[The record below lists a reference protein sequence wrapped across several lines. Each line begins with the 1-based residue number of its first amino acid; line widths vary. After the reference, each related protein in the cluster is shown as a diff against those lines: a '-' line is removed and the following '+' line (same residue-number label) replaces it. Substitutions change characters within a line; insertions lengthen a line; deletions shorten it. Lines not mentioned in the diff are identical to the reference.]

1 MFSFF
6 FDRSDGLIRKL
17 SGYKARKPS
26 EDRKRYASSRQGLPS
41 RVDLRTHMTAVE
53 DQGDTNS
60 CVANAVAG
68 AYEYLIKRHWG
79 EDGYDVSRLFIYYN
93 ARVIE
98 DDGMEDEG
106 SVIEHAIDSLTAYGA
121 CAEACWPFDEDAIND
136 EPDEDAYEEAA
147 GFLIEDVSVVP
158 TELDAWRRCLA
169 DGYPIIFGLQLYHS
183 FDNHRRRGLVPVP
196 TRREASRE
204 DHGGH
209 AMLCV
214 GYSDRDQ
221 VFIVRNSWG
230 SDWGDSGYCYIPYR
244 YIINDKYNDGD
255 TWVIRQIEALDDDDE
270 TWGDDDE
277 SMLAEVS
284 TVLAQLDD
292 ADYEAL
298 LDAMGEVPIESRIA
312 LLMLWAA
319 DADDD
324 LSDDELD
331 AIKDYLDELL
341 DAVGIDRKPKRVLK
355 KARKLLYD
363 EELLE
368 ESIVLLGT
376 HLPQEALASLAADL
390 IIISDADELTEEE
403 DDFIYQIIQAW
414 QVEDIFEE

>member
-41 RVDLRTHMTAVE
+41 RVDLRNHMTAVE

-93 ARVIE
+93 ARVID
-98 DDGMEDEG
+98 DDGIEDEG
-106 SVIEHAIDSLTAYGA
+106 SVIEHAIDSLTTYGA
-121 CAEACWPFDEDAIND
+121 CAEACWPFDEDAINE

-255 TWVIRQIEALDDDDE
+255 TWVIRQIEALEDDDE

-277 SMLAEVS
+277 SMLVEVS

-312 LLMLWAA
+312 LLMLWGQTPTMTSATTSWTPSRTTWMSCSMRSA
-319 DADDD
+319 SIA
-324 LSDDELD
+324 SPS
-331 AIKDYLDELL
+331 ASS
-341 DAVGIDRKPKRVLK
+341 RK
-355 KARKLLYD
+355 
-363 EELLE
+363 
-368 ESIVLLGT
+368 
-376 HLPQEALASLAADL
+376 HASSCTTRSSSRRASSSSASTSLRRRWL
-390 IIISDADELTEEE
+390 RSPPISSSSAMLTS
-403 DDFIYQIIQAW
+403 
-414 QVEDIFEE
+414 

>member
-26 EDRKRYASSRQGLPS
+26 DDRKRYASSRQTLPS
-41 RVDLRTHMTAVE
+41 RVDLRAHMTDVE
-53 DQGDTNS
+53 DQGETNS

-68 AYEYLIKRHWG
+68 AYEYLVKRHWG
-79 EDGYDVSRLFIYYN
+79 EEGYDVSRLFIYYN
-93 ARVIE
+93 ARVI
-98 DDGMEDEG
+98 DDDDIEDEG
-106 SVIEHAIDSLTAYGA
+106 SVIEHAIDSLCTYGA
-121 CAEACWPFDEDAIND
+121 CAEPYWPFDEDAVND

-147 GFLIEDVSVVP
+147 NFLIEDVSVVP

-196 TRREASRE
+196 TRREVSRE
-204 DHGGH
+204 EHGGH

-230 SDWGDSGYCYIPYR
+230 SGWGDGGYCYIPYR
-244 YIINDKYNDGD
+244 YIINEKYNDGD
-255 TWVIRQIEALDDDDE
+255 TWVIRQIEALEEDDS
-270 TWGDDDE
+270 TWGDDEE
-277 SMLAEVS
+277 SMLEEVS
-284 TVLAQLDD
+284 TVLAEMDD
-292 ADYEAL
+292 EDYEVL
-298 LDAMGEVPIESRIA
+298 LDAMGDVPIETRIA

-319 DADDD
+319 DADDEI
-324 LSDDELD
+324 SDDERD
-331 AIKDYLDELL
+331 AIKDYLDVLL
-341 DAVGIDRKPKRVLK
+341 ETVGIDRKPKRVLK
-355 KARKLLYD
+355 KARKHLYD
-363 EELLE
+363 EEILE

-390 IIISDADELTEEE
+390 ILISDADELTEEE
-403 DDFIYQIIQAW
+403 DDFIYQIVQAW
-414 QVEDIFEE
+414 QVEDLFEE